1 MGGDDR
7 NQRLKSTE
15 MIDQRGQV
23 DGPDLPEALFY
34 HAAIKV
40 NDSTTMVIGG
50 WNTTT
55 PYSSNTY
62 LYVKGEAKWQ
72 PGPQLN
78 VGRWGHSVGKCVDK
92 SSHLQYIIATG
103 GVTAE
108 STKSTE
114 ILYPGSQQWIKGP

>member
-50 WNTTT
+50 VSTTT

-72 PGPQLN
+72 RGPQLK
-78 VGRWGHSVGKCVDK
+78 VGRIVHSVGKCVDAT
-92 SSHLQYIIATG
+92 SRLEYIIATG
-103 GVTAE
+103 GLTA
-108 STKSTE
+108 
-114 ILYPGSQQWIKGP
+114 